1 MKILILYAVTA
12 LVFLLLDLVGLKYIV
27 KPVFE
32 RHVGHLFADPFRMG
46 AAALFYLG
54 YIAGVLW
61 FVSVPALR
69 QSDPLAALV
78 GGALLGL
85 LAYGTYEFTNYA
97 TLRDWS
103 LEQVAVDTLWGGVL
117 TGVSAWA
124 GVVLVR
130 LSFGTLG

>member
-1 MKILILYAVTA
+1 
-12 LVFLLLDLVGLKYIV
+12 VFVRL
-27 KPVFE
+27 
-32 RHVGHLFADPFRMG
+32 VGHLFADPFRLG

-54 YIAGVLW
+54 YVAGLLW

-69 QSDPLAALV
+69 QPDPFAALI

-103 LEQVAVDTLWGGVL
+103 LEQVLVDTIWGGFL
-117 TGVSAWA
+117 TGVSAWV
-124 GVVLVR
+124 GVAAVR
-130 LSFGTLG
+130 WFS